1 MEKKSYTPFMSAGA
15 QKKIDDGTWEVMG
28 LTVRDRK
35 TGRIVANL
43 KTVTNESES
52 GYTPAM
58 FLALN
63 DQIICSQRLLSE
75 HIRQVYQ
82 RLHAGQFRIE
92 DKLDFMID
100 TNFGALQGEIFY
112 HFSRFETLRNGNSD
126 AAERFLE
133 SGGLLASR
141 ISGMIDP
148 LVKNY
153 LDQVEVTA
161 GNQTMKYSEYL
172 ATPVN
177 QLQWMSVSALK
188 YPAFN
193 NTWCHILIDG
203 LLELF
208 NELNIVSVCFNQEL
222 FMGYRASLEAL
233 HEKLH
238 TLLND
243 LVWGV
248 KLYKMPPHSHNQH
261 TLHTYRLQVFS
272 TDANGEWIQANEAER
287 LEKYWDLFNR
297 DNLAVTHFPRAQNSF
312 ENPTR
317 DPELYQAISLILDLL
332 DKISDL
338 LCRSE
343 QLEEGGIDDTEA
355 LQLLA
360 EKIFRAPKSIP
371 DP

>member
-1 MEKKSYTPFMSAGA
+1 MKEKSYTPFMSSGA
-15 QKKIDDGTWEVMG
+15 QKKINDGTWEVMG
-28 LTVRDRK
+28 LTVRERR

-75 HIRQVYQ
+75 HVRQVYQ
-82 RLHAGQFRIE
+82 RLNAGQFRIE
-92 DKLDFMID
+92 DKLDLMID

-112 HFSRFETLRNGNSD
+112 HFSRFETLRTDNSD

-133 SGGLLASR
+133 SAGLLASR
-141 ISGMIDP
+141 LSGMIDP

-153 LDQVEVTA
+153 LDQVEVTS
-161 GNQTMKYSEYL
+161 GSQTMKYSEYL
-172 ATPVN
+172 ATPMN
-177 QLQWMSVSALK
+177 ERLYMSVRALK

-203 LLELF
+203 LIELF

-222 FMGYRASLEAL
+222 FMGYRTSLEAL
-233 HEKLH
+233 HGKLFS
-238 TLLND
+238 LLDN
-243 LVWGV
+243 LVRGV
-248 KLYKMPPHSHNQH
+248 KLYEMSSSSPNRH
-261 TLHTYRLQVFS
+261 TFHDYRFQVFS
-272 TDANGEWIQANEAER
+272 RDTNGEWIRENEAER
-287 LEKYWDLFNR
+287 LEKYWDSFNR
-297 DNLAVTHFPRAQNSF
+297 DNLAVTDFPRAENSF
-312 ENPTR
+312 ENPIR
-317 DPELYQAISLILDLL
+317 DPELYQAVSLVLDLM

-371 DP
+371 AP